1 MPIDIQEII
10 SRMQSQVEKTA
21 EEAPVAAPAVAVP
34 AAPTAAPAPA
44 AEPTADEQQKVAAE
58 MDEAGR
64 VIARA
69 FYDELNKI
77 AVSAHGYTPSEA
89 EDQRAN
95 PAVQVAFAP
104 ERLENTMKA
113 VQILEQLTAGERV
126 HGTEGYIQVN
136 GQPTEPTQPE
146 IPVEEHPL
154 AIDVDKRASAEIVSA
169 VYQHLFGE

>member
-1 MPIDIQEII
+1 MPGPGPGGQSHGSSHWRDL
-10 SRMQSQVEKTA
+10 SRGMTRNDCPGASARKRD
-21 EEAPVAAPAVAVP
+21 
-34 AAPTAAPAPA
+34 
-44 AEPTADEQQKVAAE
+44 ADVFVTTIAMIYGK
-58 MDEAGR
+58 AGR